1 MSGLEEIAEKY
12 KSTIIY
18 LTQPSP
24 TPLNFV
30 FQETGLLCRLVCPR
44 LQHCRHQHV
53 QESRLHH
60 LPNSPWILFRFT
72 RWRRLRYK
80 ISILKTQINS
90 TNRLILCRHE
100 KGVISRC
107 KQRVSHPVNSSCTAW
122 RYRLINSI
130 KWENKSIQRC
140 TKRRKLYW
148 GWLFF
153 LFILFFPIQL
163 P

>member
-1 MSGLEEIAEKY
+1 MGEAEGPGANWHGHVTALSIAPDYRRLGLAAKLMSGLEEIAEKY
-12 KSTIIY
+12 KSTINY

-107 KQRVSHPVNSSCTAW
+107 KQRVSHSVNSSCTAW
-122 RYRLINSI
+122 RYRL
-130 KWENKSIQRC
+130 NK
-140 TKRRKLYW
+140 
-148 GWLFF
+148 FH
-153 LFILFFPIQL
+153 
-163 P
+163 

>member
-1 MSGLEEIAEKY
+1 MGEAEGPGANWHGHVTALSIAPDYRRLGLAAKLMSGLEEIAEKY

-80 ISILKTQINS
+80 ISILKTLLSFQ
-90 TNRLILCRHE
+90 LIFWFFADMTKALSRDVNKE
-100 KGVISRC
+100 SVIPLT
-107 KQRVSHPVNSSCTAW
+107 HPV
-122 RYRLINSI
+122 RPEDID
-130 KWENKSIQRC
+130 
-140 TKRRKLYW
+140 
-148 GWLFF
+148 
-153 LFILFFPIQL
+153 
-163 P
+163 